1 MTRPDGT
8 PVNAVFGFTNMLARL
23 LEKHEGTHIA
33 VIFDAGRTTFRNE
46 LYDQYKAHRPEP
58 PDELKPQFA
67 LVRDATA
74 AFGVPAIEL
83 PNWEADD
90 LIASYATEA
99 TKTGF
104 KTTIIS
110 SDKDL
115 MQLIDDRVG
124 MLDPIKQKP
133 IGPEEVFAKFGVAPN
148 KVADV
153 QALMGDSVDNV
164 PGVPGVGPKNAAQL
178 ITEHGDVEG
187 VIAAIPAMKAGKR
200 RDLLAEHTDK
210 IRISRK
216 LVELCRDCPLPQ
228 PLDAL
233 IARQP
238 DNPVLTR
245 WLISMGFR
253 STATRLG
260 LFADAAPASPEPA
273 ELEAIPEQ
281 PPFGP
286 YVTVT
291 TLETLAGWIAEATA
305 NGIVGLNAQTDGRDP
320 NRAELLGIGLATG
333 PGRRLLHPAAAPA
346 ARGRLA
352 AQPGGW
358 RPRPRARA
366 DRPRCRPGRA
376 RAAADQP
383 GRAQSPA

>member
-1 MTRPDGT
+1 MPDAAVAASDPGPAAEPNAAEPHLVLIDGSGFIFRAFHALPPMTRSDGT

-46 LYDQYKAHRPEP
+46 LYSEYKAHRPEP

-90 LIASYATEA
+90 LIASYATAA
-99 TKTGF
+99 TKSGF
-104 KTTIIS
+104 RTTIIS

-133 IGPEEVFAKFGVAPN
+133 IGREEVFAKFGVTPD
-148 KVADV
+148 KVAEV

-178 ITEHGDVEG
+178 ILEHGDIEG
-187 VIAAIPAMKAGKR
+187 VIAAIPAMKPGKR
-200 RDLLAEHTDK
+200 RDLLDEHRDK

-216 LVELCRDCPLPQ
+216 LVELCRECPLPQ
-228 PLDAL
+228 PLDTL
-233 IARQP
+233 IARPP

-260 LFADAAPASPEPA
+260 LFADAAPPSPEPA
-273 ELEAIPEQ
+273 LFEAAPEQ

-291 TLETLAGWIAEATA
+291 TLEALAPWIVDATTA
-305 NGIVGLNAQTDGRDP
+305 GTRWPERPDR
-320 NRAELLGIGLATG
+320 
-333 PGRRLLHPAAAPA
+333 
-346 ARGRLA
+346 
-352 AQPGGW
+352 
-358 RPRPRARA
+358 RPRPEPRRAARHRPG
-366 DRPRCRPGRA
+366 DRP
-376 RAAADQP
+376 
-383 GRAQSPA
+383 